1 MHFIITTIT
10 NLNYLITIIVLYIY
24 ISRGYFYIIS
34 SFLYLKRRNIFM
46 TYNMLLKQI
55 LSGKYVQEDML
66 NKLDTFYANN
76 RITQSQYMELLEMVL
91 DAE

>member
-1 MHFIITTIT
+1 
-10 NLNYLITIIVLYIY
+10 
-24 ISRGYFYIIS
+24 
-34 SFLYLKRRNIFM
+34 M

>member
-1 MHFIITTIT
+1 
-10 NLNYLITIIVLYIY
+10 
-24 ISRGYFYIIS
+24 
-34 SFLYLKRRNIFM
+34 M

-66 NKLDTFYANN
+66 NKLDTFYVNN